1 MIRSFIAVPLP
12 QEVQSALG
20 EISRQLA
27 AQSQGVKWVRPEN
40 IHLTLR
46 FLGDTDPE
54 KLPALGAGLDQ
65 IAAQRAPI
73 VLCLGQFG
81 AFPNLRRARVL
92 WVGLE
97 EEGEHLHQ
105 LRRAVEHLSR
115 SLGWERDTQE
125 FKPHLTLG
133 RVREGGIIPQ
143 EILAVPPLEF
153 QADRVELIES
163 RLKPEGPEYLMLH
176 QARLELLQ

>member
-1 MIRSFIAVPLP
+1 MIRSFIALPLP
-12 QEVQSALG
+12 QEVQSAID

-27 AQSQGVKWVRPEN
+27 SQSQGVKWVKPEN

-54 KLPALGAGLDQ
+54 KVPALSAGLDQ
-65 IAAQRAPI
+65 IAAQQVPFCLR
-73 VLCLGQFG
+73 LGQCG

-97 EEGEHLHQ
+97 EEGENLHR
-105 LRRAVEHLSR
+105 LRHAVEELAH
-115 SLGWERDTQE
+115 SLGWEQETQE

-133 RVREGGIIPQ
+133 RVREGGSISQ
-143 EILAVPPLEF
+143 EIPAIPPLEF
-153 QADRVELIES
+153 QADKIEFIES
-163 RLKPEGPEYLMLH
+163 CLKPEGPQYLTLH
-176 QARLELLQ
+176 QVKLKQL